1 MLYPLQ
7 NDSVMTLRWL
17 TLERPFGLLCCTVR
31 RVRISPRA
39 LPCDRRMRLQT
50 HLRRRK
56 IIANWPA
63 VATFWP
69 HFPPRTTGR
78 NRTKT
83 FPRVTSRREFA
94 DIDANAN
101 VALRRRHGERRDQW
115 CDRKYYGRCD
125 RHLQRGPRGRPQH
138 DGIRRRQPQPGRRAR
153 QRQHCRGGHVAA
165 DIGNVALNLGNR
177 SSVEAGGGP
186 TPGGFG
192 NLALNVCNTNQVL
205 AIGGLN
211 SALNIGGTGNG
222 VVAEGVLN
230 NATQVGGNAR
240 SPKRPRVSNSGKV
253 RPVDVVSVT
262 CGDPVVWAGALPGSK
277 WRRLRSGH

>member
-94 DIDANAN
+94 EGNLNLAAVQGNGSTAE
-101 VALRRRHGERRDQW
+101 AATS
-115 CDRKYYGRCD
+115 
-125 RHLQRGPRGRPQH
+125 P
-138 DGIRRRQPQPGRRAR
+138 
-153 QRQHCRGGHVAA
+153 A

-192 NLALNVCNTNQVL
+192 NLAVNVCNTNQVL

-211 SALNIGGTGNG
+211 SAFNIGGTGNG
-222 VVAEGVLN
+222 VAAEGVLN